1 VTLPEVPLHVV
12 DQGGGRPLLLVHG
25 FPLDHSMWQGQIDEL
40 ALECRVIAPDL
51 RGFGRSPDAAGV
63 VTMEQFA
70 DDLAG
75 TLDRLGIRSPV
86 VLCGLSMG
94 GYIAWQFWRRHRVRL
109 AALVLCDTRAGA
121 DTAEVARG
129 RLATAERVLREGPG
143 VLADTMLERLFAP
156 ATSAQRPELVEA
168 VRRTILNTSAAGA
181 AAALRGMA
189 ERLDMT
195 DQLGQIDVPTQVVCG
210 QYDVI
215 SPVVEMQAL
224 ASRVA
229 GSQFTVIPDAG
240 HMSPL
245 ENPAAVNAAIRSLL
259 RRL

>member
-1 VTLPEVPLHVV
+1 VTLPDVQLHVA
-12 DQGGGRPLLLVHG
+12 DQGRGRPLLLVHG
-25 FPLDHSMWQGQIDEL
+25 FPLDHSMWQGQID
-40 ALECRVIAPDL
+40 ALTHDCRVIAPDL
-51 RGFGRSPDAAGV
+51 RGFGRSPATAGI
-63 VTMEQFA
+63 VTMERFA
-70 DDLAG
+70 DDLAA
-75 TLDRLGIRSPV
+75 TLDRLEIHTPV

-94 GYIAWQFWRRHRVRL
+94 GYIAWQFWRRHRARL

-121 DTAEVARG
+121 DAADVARG

-156 ATSAQRPELVEA
+156 ATLAHRPELVEA
-168 VRRTILNTSAAGA
+168 ARRMILNTSAAGA

-189 ERLDMT
+189 ERLDWT
-195 DQLGQIDVPTQVVCG
+195 DQLGQIDVPTHVVCG
-210 QYDVI
+210 QNDVI
-215 SPVVEMQAL
+215 SPSAEMQAL
-224 ASRVA
+224 ASRIA
-229 GSQFTVIPDAG
+229 GSQFTLIPDAG